1 MSQALEKRVD
11 TSGFASLAA
20 LGGGGIGGIGGG
32 SGPNADHN
40 DSASDTASDRPES
53 LGGFIII
60 LDPTP
65 QGLFIYAGP
74 DGTKSIK

>member
-20 LGGGGIGGIGGG
+20 LGGGGGGG
-32 SGPNADHN
+32 GNLDHN

-53 LGGFIII
+53 LGSYTR
-60 LDPTP
+60 LS
-65 QGLFIYAGP
+65 
-74 DGTKSIK
+74 K

>member
-20 LGGGGIGGIGGG
+20 LGGGGGGG
-32 SGPNADHN
+32 NLDHN

-53 LGGFIII
+53 LGN
-60 LDPTP
+60 
-65 QGLFIYAGP
+65 
-74 DGTKSIK
+74 